1 MADKKTTKKPEK
13 VEKPSNRVV
22 VKIPKA
28 RKGEEKFITA
38 SVNGKV
44 YKILKGVA
52 VEIPRELA
60 EVLNNA
66 DAEALKADMFAEKI
80 VSDTLKKEET
90 I

>member
-1 MADKKTTKKPEK
+1 MATTNKTKKP
-13 VEKPSNRVV
+13 EKPSNRVV
-22 VKIPKA
+22 VKLPMA

-44 YKILKGVA
+44 YKLQKGVA

-66 DAEALKADMFAEKI
+66 NAEAMKADAYAEKI
-80 VSDTLKKEET
+80 VNATLEKEQSL
-90 I
+90 

>member
-13 VEKPSNRVV
+13 PSNRVV
-22 VKIPKA
+22 VKLPMA

-44 YKILKGVA
+44 YKLQKGVA

-66 DAEALKADMFAEKI
+66 NAEAMKADAYAEKI
-80 VSDTLKKEET
+80 VNATLEKEQT
-90 I
+90 L

>member
-1 MADKKTTKKPEK
+1 MADKKKTPTPS
-13 VEKPSNRVV
+13 KPSGKVV
-22 VKIPKA
+22 VELRAPL
-28 RKGEEKFITA
+28 KGEEKFITA

-44 YKILKGVA
+44 WKIKKGVA

-66 DAEALKADMFAEKI
+66 EEEAKKADSYAEKI
-80 VSDTLKKEET
+80 VNATLEKEQN

>member
-1 MADKKTTKKPEK
+1 MADKKKAPT
-13 VEKPSNRVV
+13 PSEPSGKVV
-22 VKIPKA
+22 VKLTAP

-44 YKILKGVA
+44 WKIQKGVA

-66 DAEALKADMFAEKI
+66 NEEAMKADSYAEKI
-80 VSDTLKKEET
+80 VKATLEKEEN